1 MKDYV
6 MKKNYARAF
15 KLIIVFFVILAVMT
29 AVVIPL
35 SLSQQISDA
44 ATLKQEAALNGD
56 SSDGEHHHHD
66 DEVWKSRI
74 TPLNAVNYAIIGV
87 LSVLWGVLV
96 LGYWFDV
103 AAWLYKSA
111 VNEGM
116 NRSLWAILG
125 AFVNIFAVLAFCI
138 VRDQPKRVKA

>member
-15 KLIIVFFVILAVMT
+15 KLIIVFFVILAVTT

-44 ATLKQEAALNGD
+44 AALKQEAALNGD
-56 SSDGEHHHHD
+56 SSDG
-66 DEVWKSRI
+66 EVWKSRI